1 MPRFRHDS
9 FMMNLANILT
19 LSRLALLPFI
29 AILFFF
35 PYEWAA
41 WLCLLLYGLAAL
53 TDFLDGYVAR
63 KYNQVTSLGT
73 FLDPVIDKIFI
84 AVLFLLLA
92 GTGRIYGAWIF
103 LPVLILSREFLV
115 SGLREFLGPQNI
127 QLPVSNLAKWKTAL
141 QMISIAL
148 LIIGPVVLYMLE
160 LGRILLAVATVLT
173 VYTGYEYL
181 RTALP
186 HIRKM
191 S

>member
-1 MPRFRHDS
+1 
-9 FMMNLANILT
+9 MMNLANTLT

-29 AILFFF
+29 TLLFFF

-63 KYNQVTSLGT
+63 KYNQVTPLGT

-92 GTGRIYGAWIF
+92 GTGRLYGAWII
-103 LPVLILSREFLV
+103 LPVLIIAREFLV
-115 SGLREFLGPQNI
+115 SGLREFLGPHNI
-127 QLPVSNLAKWKTAL
+127 QLPVRPWAKWKTAL
-141 QMISIAL
+141 QMISIAM

-160 LGRILLAVATVLT
+160 LGRICLVLATILT
-173 VYTGYEYL
+173 LVTGLEYL
-181 RTALP
+181 RAALA